1 MLRGTAGYGC
11 RLVCMPPRGAWYAAP
26 CAVTPGRVVAMPV
39 ISASRSTH
47 HYAAEQH
54 HGFDT
59 GPSTHS
65 GAPRQAVAAS
75 IRIGHWARGPQ
86 PSATAAA
93 RERGPN
99 ATRRAQSRRRK
110 FGKRVLYNS
119 TPRPVEGLY
128 SEFARIGCFNRHNS
142 ARRGGSVQYR
152 TSREPFENERLI
164 ELPHRAGERA
174 RRVSIQFSGGRPLRV
189 PPKVRA
195 PSMVIGNE
203 LGQVGGDF
211 GRICKFCVCVFS
223 GF

>member
-59 GPSTHS
+59 GPSTRS

-99 ATRRAQSRRRK
+99 ATRRAHNSRRRK
-110 FGKRVLYNS
+110 FACYMWEGYI
-119 TPRPVEGLY
+119 TATRPEVTHT
-128 SEFARIGCFNRHNS
+128 SAARP
-142 ARRGGSVQYR
+142 
-152 TSREPFENERLI
+152 SRLGPA
-164 ELPHRAGERA
+164 HT
-174 RRVSIQFSGGRPLRV
+174 RVSGAQVWEKGVFIRTTRPQGRDCTV
-189 PPKVRA
+189 EDV
-195 PSMVIGNE
+195 
-203 LGQVGGDF
+203 Q
-211 GRICKFCVCVFS
+211 RIIRE
-223 GF
+223 